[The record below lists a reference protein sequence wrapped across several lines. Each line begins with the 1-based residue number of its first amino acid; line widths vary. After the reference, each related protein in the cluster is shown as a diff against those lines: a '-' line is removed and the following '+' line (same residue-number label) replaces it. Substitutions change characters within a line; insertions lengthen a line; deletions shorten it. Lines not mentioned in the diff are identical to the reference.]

1 MLLHVSTFKMSSSW
15 SLLCLAKITYI
26 FSGLSKM
33 KLLKYKMIYFNKI
46 LIVQRNKRFCIICKR
61 CWCGLACLLFNWA
74 GKATSSTA
82 LAYTATTQNLLN
94 RCTIN
99 ILLKFI
105 ISYFNNFI
113 LLRPE
118 NLYVILAR
126 HTELHEDDILNAETC
141 RSMLFVI
148 IVFDIIV
155 QSLVKL

>member
-1 MLLHVSTFKMSSSW
+1 MARPVAVPARCRH
-15 SLLCLAKITYI
+15 LADT
-26 FSGLSKM
+26 
-33 KLLKYKMIYFNKI
+33 
-46 LIVQRNKRFCIICKR
+46 
-61 CWCGLACLLFNWA
+61 
-74 GKATSSTA
+74 ATTSAA
-82 LAYTATTQNLLN
+82 LAYTATTQNLLL

-105 ISYFNNFI
+105 ILYFNKLI
-113 LLRPE
+113 LLRAE

-126 HTELHEDDILNAETC
+126 HNELPEEDILNAETC